1 MEEICD
7 DFKSS
12 HPPVEGALLPAEY
25 GAILRDGG
33 ESALYHFFL
42 QSFVYKIVLSIHIL
56 FIWKYICLDRFSDSD
71 SALIMPPMAS
81 LLEPSTESGL
91 NL

>member
-12 HPPVEGALLPAEY
+12 HLPVEGALLPAEY

-33 ESALYHFFL
+33 ESPLYL
-42 QSFVYKIVLSIHIL
+42 PTSFYSSSFIMSSYRAITPHTVY
-56 FIWKYICLDRFSDSD
+56 
-71 SALIMPPMAS
+71 
-81 LLEPSTESGL
+81 LEVYVPG
-91 NL
+91 